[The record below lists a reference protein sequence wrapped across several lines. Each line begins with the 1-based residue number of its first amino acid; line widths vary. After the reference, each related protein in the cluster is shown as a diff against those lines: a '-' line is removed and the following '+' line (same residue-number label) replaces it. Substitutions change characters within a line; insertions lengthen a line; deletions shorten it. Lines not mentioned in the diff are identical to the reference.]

1 MHLRLPSIALAL
13 VVALVV
19 SGCGSSDDE
28 SSSSSSQVTTSA
40 TAAPQTQAR
49 PAVQSA
55 TVDIRSFKYKPV
67 SVTVKRG
74 GRVRW
79 TNADS
84 AAHTATADA
93 RSFDTQTIDEG
104 EARTVTMTRAGSFPY
119 HCDFH
124 PFMKGTVVVR

>member
-1 MHLRLPSIALAL
+1 MRLLLPVSA
-13 VVALVV
+13 VVVLL
-19 SGCGSSDDE
+19 SGCGGSGDE
-28 SSSSSSQVTTSA
+28 SSSSSQPTTS
-40 TAAPQTQAR
+40 TAEAPQTQAR
-49 PAVQSA
+49 PAVRSA

-67 SVTVKRG
+67 AVTVKKG

-79 TNADS
+79 TNADT

-104 EARTVTMTRAGSFPY
+104 ASRTVTMTRAGSFPY

>member
-1 MHLRLPSIALAL
+1 MHLRLPSTALAV

-28 SSSSSSQVTTSA
+28 SSSSSQVTTSA
-40 TAAPQTQAR
+40 AATPQTQAR

-55 TVDIRSFKYKPV
+55 TVDIRSFKFKPV
-67 SVTVKRG
+67 DVTVKKG

-79 TNADS
+79 TNADG